1 MDMHYAVLGLPGA
14 AAAGLTEQDISKAY
28 KLMALELHPDKRPD
42 DPDAH
47 AKFLQLKQSYE
58 ILKTAKGKGSRKK
71 KPDDDQYN
79 SNSNSNSDSKRRR
92 MMSDLEKRER
102 FAAVDPIM
110 KAAAAAQEEEKIARQ
125 LKADIS
131 RIRATIKKRPTGTSS
146 IPFDYKEVKKVF
158 KPLAI
163 PNPIISA
170 ASFNLFEYSVL
181 SKLSSKNGSKL

>member
-1 MDMHYAVLGLPGA
+1 MDMHYVVLGFRSGA
-14 AAAGLTEQDISKAY
+14 AAAGLSEQDISKAY
-28 KLMALELHPDKRPD
+28 RLMALELHPDKRRD

-58 ILKTAKGKGSRKK
+58 ILKTAAKGKGSRKK
-71 KPDDDQYN
+71 KPDDDQY
-79 SNSNSNSDSKRRR
+79 NSNSDSKRRR

-131 RIRATIKKRPTGTSS
+131 RIRATIKKRRTGTSS
-146 IPFDYKEVKKVF
+146 IPFDYKEVKKVL
-158 KPLAI
+158 KPLVI
-163 PNPIISA
+163 PNPIG
-170 ASFNLFEYSVL
+170 ASRFQSFEDIVL
-181 SKLSSKNGSKL
+181 EKLMKKASRC

>member
-1 MDMHYAVLGLPGA
+1 MYTHYAVLGLRGGA
-14 AAAGLTEQDISKAY
+14 AAAGFSEQDISKAY

-79 SNSNSNSDSKRRR
+79 SNSDSKRRR

-110 KAAAAAQEEEKIARQ
+110 KAAAQEEEKIARQ

-146 IPFDYKEVKKVF
+146 IPFDYKEEKKVF